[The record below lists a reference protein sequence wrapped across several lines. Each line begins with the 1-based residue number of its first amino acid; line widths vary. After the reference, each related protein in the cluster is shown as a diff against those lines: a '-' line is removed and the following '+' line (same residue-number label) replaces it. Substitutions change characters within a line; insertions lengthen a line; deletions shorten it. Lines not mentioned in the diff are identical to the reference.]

1 MPVARK
7 LGVVARNAL
16 DGLEHL
22 VGGLGTAVL
31 AFAAMF
37 GVLITAAAC
46 VIGVGLVI
54 APFTLRVVRAIAER
68 ERSRL
73 SRWRPSEYMGTPM
86 PVPRELIKAIRDRT
100 VLRELAWVGCHGTA
114 GFVLGLLGLALPLG
128 AVRDIVFPLYWR
140 LLPESEA
147 TGQLALWTAH
157 DWAGAFA
164 VTAEGLVF
172 FVLAAVLI
180 PGMARLQA
188 RFGRTLLH
196 PENTDLML
204 RIAELTA
211 TRAAALD
218 AHTAELRR
226 IERSLHDGTQNRL
239 VAVNVLLG
247 AARRALARNSPN
259 VDDVL
264 VRAQDATEQ
273 ALAELRAVVRSIL
286 PPVLAE
292 RSLPDALTALAA
304 ACPVPCLIDADV
316 GGRCAASVE
325 ATAYFVVAET
335 LTNVAKHSEAQS
347 AVVSLFRH
355 RSQLYLTIRDNGRGG
370 ADEGSGSGIDG
381 IRRRVEAH
389 DGKFVLTSPPGGP
402 TTLSV
407 SLPCG

>member
-7 LGVVARNAL
+7 LGVIARNAL

-46 VIGVGLVI
+46 VIGVGLLI
-54 APFTLRVVRAIAER
+54 APFTLRVVRAITQR

-73 SRWRPSEYMGTPM
+73 SRWRPDEDLAS
-86 PVPRELIKAIRDRT
+86 PVRLPDSLIQAVRDRD
-100 VLRELAWVGCHGTA
+100 VLRELAWVGCHGSA
-114 GFVLGLLGLALPLG
+114 GFVLGLMGLALPLG

-147 TGQLALWTAH
+147 TGQLSLWTAH

-164 VTAEGLVF
+164 VTGEGLVF
-172 FVLAAVLI
+172 LVLSALLI
-180 PGMARLQA
+180 PGMARLQE
-188 RFGRTLLH
+188 RYGRKLLDA
-196 PENTDLML
+196 EYADLHL

-286 PPVLAE
+286 PPVLIE
-292 RSLPDALTALAA
+292 RSLPDALSALAA
-304 ACPVPCLIDADV
+304 ACPVPCMVDAQLD
-316 GGRCAASVE
+316 GRCATSVE

-335 LTNVAKHSEAQS
+335 LTNVAKHSQARS
-347 AVVSLFRH
+347 AVVQLFRH
-355 RSQLYLTIRDNGRGG
+355 RTRLFVTIRDDGRGG
-370 ADEGSGSGIDG
+370 ADEREGSGIDG

-389 DGKFVLTSPPGGP
+389 DGEFTLNSPPGGP
-402 TTLSV
+402 TTV
-407 SLPCG
+407 RVTLPCG